1 MLTHLLIYAY
11 FSRYFASI
19 FAASLLVYFLK
30 SSSPYPKKRQATHSC
45 SLAISIY

>member
-30 SSSPYPKKRQATHSC
+30 SSPYSKKRQATHSC